1 MPPGTGSSASG
12 ACSALHI
19 RDVPSPN
26 HEARPDGVVIDT
38 LVLHYTGMRSG
49 QEAIARLCD
58 PAAKVSA
65 HYVVE
70 EDGAV
75 FRLVAEGRRAAH
87 AGISFWRGRRA
98 LNGNSIGIEIVNP
111 GHEWGYRP
119 FPALQMAAVCDL
131 CLGIMTRHPI
141 EQRNVVAHSDIA
153 PDRKQDPG
161 ELFDWRGLAA
171 NGVGLWPGADAAPV
185 EEAALLHLLGAIG
198 YRSDLP
204 LSVLLTAFQRH
215 WLPERADGIA
225 DAATRARVAAVARVF
240 E

>member
-1 MPPGTGSSASG
+1 
-12 ACSALHI
+12 LHI

-75 FRLVAEGRRAAH
+75 FRLVAEERRAAH

-225 DAATRARVAAVARVF
+225 DAATRARVAAVAGVF

>member
-1 MPPGTGSSASG
+1 
-12 ACSALHI
+12 
-19 RDVPSPN
+19 
-26 HEARPDGVVIDT
+26 
-38 LVLHYTGMRSG
+38 MRSG

-75 FRLVAEGRRAAH
+75 FRLVAETRRAAH
-87 AGISFWRGRRA
+87 AGISFWRGRSA

-131 CLGIMTRHPI
+131 CLGIMGRHPI
-141 EQRNVVAHSDIA
+141 APRNVVAHSDIA

-161 ELFDWRGLAA
+161 ELFDWQGLAA
-171 NGVGLWPGADAAPV
+171 NGVGLWPAGDTAPV
-185 EEAALLHLLGAIG
+185 DEAALLPLLGAIG
-198 YRSDLP
+198 YRTDLP

-215 WLPERADGIA
+215 WLPGRADGVA
-225 DAATRARVAAVARVF
+225 DEATRARVAAVARVF

>member
-1 MPPGTGSSASG
+1 
-12 ACSALHI
+12 L
-19 RDVPSPN
+19 PSPN
-26 HEARPDGVVIDT
+26 HEARPDGAVIDT

-75 FRLVAEGRRAAH
+75 FRLVAEERRAAH
-87 AGISFWRGRRA
+87 AGISFWRGRSA
-98 LNGNSIGIEIVNP
+98 LNANSIGIEIVNP

-131 CLGIMTRHPI
+131 CLEIMARHAI

-161 ELFDWRGLAA
+161 ELFDWQGLAA
-171 NGVGLWPGADAAPV
+171 NGVGLWPGADAAPA
-185 EEAALLHLLGAIG
+185 EEAALLPLLGAIG
-198 YRSDLP
+198 YRTDLP

-215 WLPERADGIA
+215 WLPGRADGIA
-225 DAATRARVAAVARVF
+225 DAATRARVAAVAGRF
-240 E
+240 A